1 MVLILVISLSVM
13 VVIILLAIIGC
24 VVRRRH
30 KDTSGPPETGEV
42 CHNLMPGA
50 GQAQGVSEHAQYKC
64 VQPLPPPPTLHDHFI
79 SFGTKASGFVPP
91 SLRDGFLRG
100 VIKFLIMKLCCMQ
113 HNELLE
119 VFL

>member
-64 VQPLPPPPTLHDHFI
+64 VQPLPPHDHFI
-79 SFGTKASGFVPP
+79 SFGTKAFGFVPS
-91 SLRDGFLRG
+91 SLRDGFSRG
-100 VIKFLIMKLCCMQ
+100 VIKT
-113 HNELLE
+113 
-119 VFL
+119 